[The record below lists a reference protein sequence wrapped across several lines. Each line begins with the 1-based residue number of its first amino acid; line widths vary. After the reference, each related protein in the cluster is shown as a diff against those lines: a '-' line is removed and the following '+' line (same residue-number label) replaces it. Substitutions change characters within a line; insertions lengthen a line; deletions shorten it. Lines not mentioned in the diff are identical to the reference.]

1 MRYERA
7 ILETGFKNLVKM
19 SLRAALLG
27 VAFSLVTESLATS
40 NASGSNGTT
49 SGDRPVISDGTIES
63 MKDWLTQVNDQRSC
77 RARTTRHVTGLRRAQ
92 RVVWG
97 SDGYGLAL
105 VPVLLRPLL
114 SSFGVCMTIEKA
126 GE

>member
-1 MRYERA
+1 MLRCFVELQYSDKEVRYECGYFR
-7 ILETGFKNLVKM
+7 KLVLRIFAKM

-77 RARTTRHVTGLRRAQ
+77 RVRTTHDT
-92 RVVWG
+92 
-97 SDGYGLAL
+97 
-105 VPVLLRPLL
+105 
-114 SSFGVCMTIEKA
+114 
-126 GE
+126 